1 MLVLTVGMMMIL
13 TEHWVILFWMISW
26 TLYQLMRKKTK
37 KKKKCELDSLILD
50 NNDTSQML
58 VEHKVHKKKKK
69 SKKAANKERK
79 AEFDLLGLDQ
89 EDDVKYK
96 GINDIVGSNDNLK
109 VEVCKDSFKIVDQ
122 TLNLSMNLTNIGSKK
137 ISNIKLS
144 PQNGTQ
150 SVQTTLTKSLK
161 PGVSKS
167 KCVDIRLEDTFI
179 NRITVYISCEG
190 LADLACHLVI
200 PASSWLV
207 TATIDAEKY
216 AELLIGGKLA
226 FMSSKQI
233 VGSSIDFNSAVA
245 LLVNQ
250 MKLTQVELQGHSASL
265 YGESNS
271 GSKLA
276 FLAKESNGSTIV
288 LEGRGED
295 KSLLASILDQAEEVL
310 KP

>member
-1 MLVLTVGMMMIL
+1 
-13 TEHWVILFWMISW
+13 MISW

-37 KKKKCELDSLILD
+37 KKKKCELDSLTLD
-50 NNDTSQML
+50 SNDTSQML

-69 SKKAANKERK
+69 SKKATNKERK
-79 AEFDLLGLDQ
+79 AEIDLLGLDQ

-109 VEVCKDSFKIVDQ
+109 VEVGKDSFKIVDQ
-122 TLNLSMNLTNIGSKK
+122 TLSLSMNLTNIGSKK

-179 NRITVYISCEG
+179 SRITVYISCEG

-233 VGSSIDFNSAVA
+233 VGSSFDFNSAVA

-265 YGESNS
+265 YGESIS